1 MNSNLNSIS
10 SYMWPGRIQFGF
22 GAAGLVGQEVK
33 GYEAQRPFVVADPG
47 IIAAG
52 LLEPVIASLHQ
63 AGLAYVVYD
72 KVKPDPDIESVEA
85 AVQVFHESEADLIVG
100 VGGGSGIDTAKGV
113 RLLVGGGGH
122 ISDYDLFLGDR
133 ARPVPHQMP
142 PLIAI
147 PTTAGTGS
155 EVTAWAV
162 ITDPARKL
170 KLAVGDAY
178 LIPTVGLVDP
188 GLMLTLPSYLTAG
201 TGMDALTHC
210 IESYVS
216 TTNHPIL
223 DPMTLYGIELIGRNL
238 RLAVAQ
244 GSNRAARQE
253 MALAAVIGG
262 IALNCKWGGACHSL
276 AHQLSTFANV
286 HHGVANALMLPH
298 QMVYSLIGALEKYA
312 QVGQALGAPQHGTLR
327 QRAEQAVT
335 AVRELISDLGLPTQL
350 REVGVTQDMIPEMA
364 KNAYID
370 TSWLTNP
377 RSVSEADM
385 AQLYHQAY

>member
-1 MNSNLNSIS
+1 MNHHFIS
-10 SYMWPGRIQFGF
+10 TYAWPGRLQTGF
-22 GAAGLVGQEVK
+22 GASELVGE
-33 GYEAQRPFVVADPG
+33 EAKRVEARQVFIVADPA
-47 IIAAG
+47 IAAAG
-52 LLEPVIASLHQ
+52 LLEPVTASLQ
-63 AGLAYVVYD
+63 KAGSAYVVYD

-85 AVQVFHESEADLIVG
+85 GSRAFQESEAELIVG
-100 VGGGSGIDTAKGV
+100 VGGGSGIDTAKGI
-113 RLLVGGGGH
+113 RLLANGDGR
-122 ISDYDLFLGDR
+122 IADYDLYLGEQ
-133 ARPVPHQMP
+133 ARPVPAHMP

-155 EVTAWAV
+155 EVTMWAV

-170 KLAVGDAY
+170 KLAVGDDR

-188 GLMLTLPSYLTAG
+188 GLMLSLPPYLTAG

-216 TTNHPIL
+216 TTDHPLL
-223 DPMTLYGIELIGRNL
+223 DAMTLQGIEMIGRSL
-238 RLAVAQ
+238 RTAVAQ
-244 GSNRAARQE
+244 GANRSARQE
-253 MALAAVIGG
+253 MALAATIGG

-298 QMVYSLIGALEKYA
+298 QMAFSLTGALEKYA
-312 QVGQALGAPQHGTLR
+312 QVGQALGTPQRGSLR
-327 QRAEQAVT
+327 QRAERAVE
-335 AVRELISDLGLPTQL
+335 AVRELATDLGLPSQL
-350 REVGVTQDMIPEMA
+350 REVGVTEEMIPEMA

-377 RSVSEADM
+377 RMISEAQM
-385 AQLYHQAY
+385 AQLYREAY